1 MSDNWYFVSFS
12 FKTDEE
18 PPTNTAEFIDWLRQ
32 EKSIT
37 YYDNIQ
43 LYLDAIDEPGSRVV
57 ELGDTD
63 G

>member
-1 MSDNWYFVSFS
+1 MSNDWYFVSFD

-32 EKSIT
+32 GKSIT

-43 LYLDAIDEPGSRVV
+43 LRTGKTYIPIKE
-57 ELGDTD
+57 DTD